1 MHRLVIILTWL
12 ADAQS
17 QLAAP
22 TQELYETK
30 LKAAEKASRV
40 KRALKSDTDA
50 TAATGT
56 VVANKLIYNVIY
68 LHYTA
73 YIGSDDLLMRAKY
86 RRHIHTQSV
95 IFQPDLSLPVPP
107 DITGGYKKKLTL
119 KPLIFLCCFTVC
131 YYMSRQLLTT
141 CWKARTSDPS
151 TEPCQPSRQNARS
164 DSQTRLFSLTGLK
177 GLSHTDTRCVSR
189 TQPRKWSQHF
199 LLFANIHMEALK
211 MCKPWSQC
219 LMYYCWLVVAYFCLD
234 SSLHKCFFYSTASLC

>member
-1 MHRLVIILTWL
+1 MPLAVFVVPVCKNPDMYSVYSTLCSLVMHRLVIILTWL

-189 TQPRKWSQHF
+189 TQPRK
-199 LLFANIHMEALK
+199 
-211 MCKPWSQC
+211 
-219 LMYYCWLVVAYFCLD
+219 
-234 SSLHKCFFYSTASLC
+234 